1 MHLLKNAAHVAAAN
15 VAHLLVMDSAA
26 NVASST
32 AAPVTA
38 NVAPADAP
46 KTRFTR
52 VTDSVLQATVN
63 LGCECFTAGDMQS
76 FKEACALAKRTPNA
90 KWSTVAVNN
99 RNVAIATRK
108 RLHEQLITAQ
118 NTALTKGETI
128 LAAQG
133 QATLDELAEIHTD
146 VRDLRTGQDGMQK
159 KLDDLHNVA
168 ILDGAKVVVSRQR

>member
-1 MHLLKNAAHVAAAN
+1 
-15 VAHLLVMDSAA
+15 
-26 NVASST
+26 
-32 AAPVTA
+32 
-38 NVAPADAP
+38 
-46 KTRFTR
+46 
-52 VTDSVLQATVN
+52 
-63 LGCECFTAGDMQS
+63 MQY

-108 RLHEQLITAQ
+108 RLHEQLIAAQ

-146 VRDLRTGQDGMQK
+146 VRDLRTGQDAMQK

-168 ILDGAKVVVSRQR
+168 ILGRAPVNAEGHCDGCNDKSVSAQSRCAKGFWTTRVEIQKEANKEDI